1 MVIHGVDLD
10 DSQLRVNWL
19 VNQLMARPTNNEA
32 RREQISDALI
42 RVMAKRGYDG
52 ASIADIAKTARLTPG
67 LVHYHF
73 DTKQEILLLA
83 LDRLVARHVSGL
95 EARLAQAEGD
105 PAAELDA
112 FIDFHLGLGA
122 DADPEA
128 LACWILL
135 SGEALREPK
144 VRDDLERGLR
154 LLTERLAR
162 LIAAGVSRGVFT
174 CARVDA
180 AASALLATIQ
190 GYFMLAGTARHL
202 IPKGSAAACTKQ
214 MAAGLL
220 GARVTSTSR
229 GRP

>member
-1 MVIHGVDLD
+1 
-10 DSQLRVNWL
+10 
-19 VNQLMARPTNNEA
+19 MARPTNSEA

-52 ASIADIAKTARLTPG
+52 ASVADIAKTARLTPG

-83 LDRLVARHVSGL
+83 LDRLVARHVAGL
-95 EARLAQAEGD
+95 EARLAQVEGD

-144 VRDDLERGLR
+144 VSDDLERGLR
-154 LLTERLAR
+154 LLTDRLSQ
-162 LIAAGVSRGVFT
+162 LIAAGVSQGVFT
-174 CARVDA
+174 CTRVDA

-190 GYFMLAGTARHL
+190 GYFMLAGTARDL

-220 GARVTSTSR
+220 GVRATAATR

>member
-1 MVIHGVDLD
+1 MNFTGRALD
-10 DSQLRVNWL
+10 DLLRHVIWL

-52 ASIADIAKTARLTPG
+52 ASVADIAKAARLTPG

-83 LDRLVARHVSGL
+83 LGRLVARHVSGL

-144 VRDDLERGLR
+144 VREDLERGLR
-154 LLTERLAR
+154 LLTDRLSR
-162 LIAAGVSRGVFT
+162 LIGAGVNRGVFT

-202 IPKGSAAACTKQ
+202 IPKGSAAVCTKQ

-220 GARVTSTSR
+220 GMRDTSTSR